1 MPPTGRS
8 SSSTQAPATTSERY
22 LVSGVRLDRVVE
34 LMEDWPGHQQVLRGP
49 EGLLQGPKLLVAEH
63 GFERV
68 ELGVGAQHE
77 HAVEL
82 GVLLGLWRD
91 RWQNGRCRWS

>member
-1 MPPTGRS
+1 
-8 SSSTQAPATTSERY
+8 
-22 LVSGVRLDRVVE
+22 
-34 LMEDWPGHQQVLRGP
+34 MEDWPGHQQVLRGP
-49 EGLLQGPKLLVAEH
+49 EGLLQGPKLLVAEY

-82 GVLLGLWRD
+82 GVLLGRTPAAVTVM
-91 RWQNGRCRWS
+91 QNVMFPMV